1 MAKNTRK
8 YIELRQD
15 RDFGQALNATFE
27 FTFSNFGHLFR
38 VIFSL
43 GAPVIITG
51 VLMVGSTLLQLLT
64 GSFRM
69 GSRYGSNLLGNLGS
83 SGIFFMVAGY
93 ALILIGAVIFSI
105 TVIGYFMLY
114 EEKKRADIPVK
125 EVWQWVRKNFFRFL
139 LGLILFIIFFGISV
153 GMLSFLPKILGPT
166 YGTFFLFLGYI
177 ALIYYCYFFPFA
189 MAETNFNPFRA
200 IGRSFSLVSGKWWF
214 VFGNSV
220 VLSMAMFMV
229 LIALEF
235 GVLILVP
242 VFKFSFLS
250 DSIPTWV
257 LTLLT
262 ASGMV
267 LVAVVY
273 FTLTLMYMINAGI
286 LYFSISERYE
296 STGLLSKLELI
307 GGVNHPEEAPS
318 IKVEKNKE
326 HYSHDDVEEE
336 L

>member
-15 RDFGQALNATFE
+15 RDFGQVLNATFE

-38 VIFSL
+38 VIFSI
-43 GAPVIITG
+43 GAPLVITG

-69 GSRYGSNLLGNLGS
+69 GSRYSGNFFNSLGT
-83 SGIFFMVAGY
+83 SGIGFLIVGY
-93 ALILIGAVIFSI
+93 LLVLVGAVVFSL
-105 TVIGYFMLY
+105 TVIGYFTLY
-114 EEKKRADIPVK
+114 DEQKRADVSVK
-125 EVWQWVRKNFFRFL
+125 DVWQWVRKNLLRFFLSL
-139 LGLILFIIFFGISV
+139 LVFILFFGLSV

-166 YGTFFLFLGYI
+166 YGTFFLFMGYI

-189 MAETNFNPFRA
+189 LAETSFNPIRA
-200 IGRSFSLVSGKWWF
+200 IGRTFTLVSGKWWF

-220 VLSMAMFMV
+220 VLSLAMFAVIMA
-229 LIALEF
+229 IEF

-242 VFKFSFLS
+242 VFRFSFLS

-267 LVAVVY
+267 LAAILY
-273 FTLTLMYMINAGI
+273 FVLTMLYIINAGI
-286 LYFSISERYE
+286 LYYSISERYE
-296 STGLLSKLELI
+296 NTGLMQKLESI
-307 GGVNHPEEAPS
+307 GGVNDPAEAPQVN
-318 IKVEKNKE
+318 VEKNKT
-326 HYSHDDVEEE
+326 HFSNDDVEEE
-336 L
+336 F